1 MQQQPF
7 KMTST
12 ITTTPTTTYNYVY
25 TTYTNASPSPFT
37 KPTEFPSIFS
47 YGPAVGCASNSAMPD
62 TPAQPSNYPLGRPS
76 GRDGGCV
83 ISNDADFNDHA
94 FWDMYACCSGNDSTA
109 MGSPFPCTAMC
120 SASDQQSFL
129 ELGECLSKRVD
140 VVICTPPF
148 DEISKNSTDPD
159 TASSSSSAAQS
170 SSTGTM
176 SESGGATASSSG
188 DASASASSSNAD
200 STGAA
205 SAVGVTHGA
214 FSKAG
219 LAVFGIM
226 ALGSAAGMYL

>member
-1 MQQQPF
+1 
-7 KMTST
+7 
-12 ITTTPTTTYNYVY
+12 
-25 TTYTNASPSPFT
+25 
-37 KPTEFPSIFS
+37 
-47 YGPAVGCASNSAMPD
+47 
-62 TPAQPSNYPLGRPS
+62 
-76 GRDGGCV
+76 
-83 ISNDADFNDHA
+83 
-94 FWDMYACCSGNDSTA
+94 

-120 SASDQQSFL
+120 SASDEQSFL

-159 TASSSSSAAQS
+159 TASSSGSMAQS
-170 SSTGTM
+170 SSAGTM
-176 SESGGATASSSG
+176 SESGSATASSSG
-188 DASASASSSNAD
+188 DASASGSPSNAD

-226 ALGSAAGMYL
+226 ALGSAAGMFL